1 MGLERSL
8 VHDLDLAALLRT
20 LAENDGSDLHLKV
33 GSPPL
38 IRVDGEL
45 HRLEGP
51 RLTPQDTQLLASQ
64 IMPPDRRGWLEQK
77 KETDFALSV
86 PGVGRFRAN
95 VFYQRGSITLVL
107 RRVRVGSQSFEDL
120 GLPPVVR
127 QLAEAPRGLIL
138 VTGPTGAGKTT
149 TLAAMIDHINANRA
163 CHIVTIEEPIE
174 VLHPDRVATVNQ
186 REIGMD
192 TDSYEAAMRA
202 VVRQDPDVILIG
214 EMRDPE
220 TVWAALAA
228 GETGH
233 LVLSTLHTTNAVE
246 TMNRV
251 VDFFPPYQQHQV
263 RVTMASVIRGI
274 VCMRLV
280 PKAGGGRIP
289 AVEVMVNNGR
299 IADRIMDASRTA
311 EIHEIIA
318 EGDYYGMQTFDQSW
332 FGFFFQA
339 EDGIRDLYVT
349 GVQTCAL
356 PILHAAGAGPVLAG
370 RAVRQRRGRGV

>member
-1 MGLERSL
+1 
-8 VHDLDLAALLRT
+8 VPDVDLAALLRT

-38 IRVDGEL
+38 IRVDGAL
-45 HRLEGP
+45 RRLEGP
-51 RLTPQDTQLLASQ
+51 RLTPQDTQTLAQS
-64 IMPPDRRGWLEQK
+64 IMPADRRNLLEQR

-86 PGVGRFRAN
+86 PGLGRFRAN
-95 VFYQRGSITLVL
+95 VFYQRGSLTMVL

-120 GLPPVVR
+120 GLPPIVE
-127 QLAEAPRGLIL
+127 QLADAPRGLIL

-149 TLAAMIDHINANRA
+149 TLAAMIDHINATKPV
-163 CHIVTIEEPIE
+163 HIVTIEEPIE

-192 TDSYEAAMRA
+192 TDSYANAMRS

-214 EMRDPE
+214 EMRDPD

-246 TMNRV
+246 TVNRV

-263 RVTMASVIRGI
+263 RVTLASVLRG
-274 VCMRLV
+274 VLCQRLV
-280 PKAGGGRIP
+280 PRATGGRIP

-299 IADRIMDASRTA
+299 IADRILDPIRTS
-311 EIHEIIA
+311 EIHDIIA
-318 EGDYYGMQTFDQSW
+318 EGEYYGMQTFDQSLLKLVKQ
-332 FGFFFQA
+332 GLVTV
-339 EDGIRDLYVT
+339 ED
-349 GVQTCAL
+349 A
-356 PILHAAGAGPVLAG
+356 LHASSMPHDFLLMLE
-370 RAVRQRRGRGV
+370 QSGVKVQA

>member
-1 MGLERSL
+1 MVLSGRRL

-38 IRVDGEL
+38 IRVDGDL
-45 HRLEGP
+45 QRLEGP
-51 RLTPQDTQLLASQ
+51 RLTPQDTQLLAQS
-64 IMPPDRRGWLEQK
+64 IMPQDRRGWLEQK

-127 QLAEAPRGLIL
+127 QLADAPRGLIL

-263 RVTMASVIRGI
+263 RVTMASVIRGV

-299 IADRIMDASRTA
+299 IADRIVDAVRTA

-318 EGDYYGMQTFDQSW
+318 EGDYYGMQTFDQSLL
-332 FGFFFQA
+332 GLVRQGLITIDDA
-339 EDGIRDLYVT
+339 
-349 GVQTCAL
+349 
-356 PILHAAGAGPVLAG
+356 LHASSQPHDFLLMLEQAGLRTTDRSPAPAS
-370 RAVRQRRGRGV
+370 

>member
-1 MGLERSL
+1 M
-8 VHDLDLAALLRT
+8 HDLDLAALLRT

-38 IRVDGEL
+38 IRVDGL
-45 HRLEGP
+45 LQRLEGP
-51 RLTPQDTQLLASQ
+51 RLTPQDTQLLAQS

-127 QLAEAPRGLIL
+127 QLADAPRGLIL

-174 VLHPDRVATVNQ
+174 VLHPDRAATVNQ

-246 TMNRV
+246 TVNRV

-263 RVTMASVIRGI
+263 RVTMASVIRGVI
-274 VCMRLV
+274 CMRLV
-280 PKAGGGRIP
+280 PRAGGGRIP

-299 IADRIMDASRTA
+299 IADRILDPVRTS
-311 EIHEIIA
+311 EVHEIIA
-318 EGDYYGMQTFDQSW
+318 EGDYYGMQTFDQSLL
-332 FGFFFQA
+332 GLVRQKLITVDDA
-339 EDGIRDLYVT
+339 
-349 GVQTCAL
+349 
-356 PILHAAGAGPVLAG
+356 LHASSQPHDFLLMLEQAGLRTVDREAAPA
-370 RAVRQRRGRGV
+370 Q

>member
-1 MGLERSL
+1 LKVVSGRRL

-33 GSPPL
+33 GSAPL
-38 IRVDGEL
+38 IRVDGDL
-45 HRLEGP
+45 QRLEGP
-51 RLTPQDTQLLASQ
+51 RLTPQDTQLLAQS

-107 RRVRVGSQSFEDL
+107 RRVRVGSQTFEDL

-127 QLAEAPRGLIL
+127 QLADAPRGLIL

-299 IADRIMDASRTA
+299 IADRIVDAVRTG

-318 EGDYYGMQTFDQSW
+318 EGDYYGMQTFDQSLL
-332 FGFFFQA
+332 GLVRQGLITIDDA
-339 EDGIRDLYVT
+339 
-349 GVQTCAL
+349 
-356 PILHAAGAGPVLAG
+356 LHASSQPHDFLLMLEQAGLRTTDRSVAPAS
-370 RAVRQRRGRGV
+370 

>member
-1 MGLERSL
+1 MVVSGRSL

-38 IRVDGEL
+38 IRVDGFL
-45 HRLEGP
+45 QRLEGP
-51 RLTPQDTQLLASQ
+51 RLTPQDTQLLAQS

-107 RRVRVGSQSFEDL
+107 RRVRVGSQSFEEL

-127 QLAEAPRGLIL
+127 QLADAPRGLIL

-174 VLHPDRVATVNQ
+174 VLHPDRTATVNQ

-233 LVLSTLHTTNAVE
+233 LVLSTLHTSNAVE

-263 RVTMASVIRGI
+263 RVTMASVMRGI
-274 VCMRLV
+274 ICMRLV
-280 PKAGGGRIP
+280 PRAGGGRVP

-299 IADRIMDASRTA
+299 VADRILDPVRTS

-318 EGDYYGMQTFDQSW
+318 EGDYYGMQTFDQSLL
-332 FGFFFQA
+332 GLVRQGLITIDDA
-339 EDGIRDLYVT
+339 
-349 GVQTCAL
+349 
-356 PILHAAGAGPVLAG
+356 LHASSQPHDFLLMLEQAGLRTIDRSAAPA
-370 RAVRQRRGRGV
+370 

>member
-1 MGLERSL
+1 MVVSGRSL

-38 IRVDGEL
+38 IRVDGFL
-45 HRLEGP
+45 QRLEGP
-51 RLTPQDTQLLASQ
+51 RLTPQDTQLLAQS

-107 RRVRVGSQSFEDL
+107 RRVRVGSQSFEEL

-127 QLAEAPRGLIL
+127 QLADAPRGLIL

-174 VLHPDRVATVNQ
+174 VLHPDRTATVNQ

-233 LVLSTLHTTNAVE
+233 LVLSTLHTSNAVE

-263 RVTMASVIRGI
+263 RVTMASVMRGI
-274 VCMRLV
+274 ICMRLV
-280 PKAGGGRIP
+280 PRAGGGRVP

-299 IADRIMDASRTA
+299 VADRILDPVRTS

-318 EGDYYGMQTFDQSW
+318 EGDYYGMQTFDQSLL
-332 FGFFFQA
+332 GLVRQGLITIDDA
-339 EDGIRDLYVT
+339 
-349 GVQTCAL
+349 
-356 PILHAAGAGPVLAG
+356 LHASSQPHDFLLMLEQAGLRSIDRTAAPA
-370 RAVRQRRGRGV
+370 

>member
-38 IRVDGEL
+38 IRVDGVL
-45 HRLEGP
+45 QRLEGP
-51 RLTPQDTQLLASQ
+51 RLTPQDTQLLAQS

-127 QLAEAPRGLIL
+127 QLADAPRGLIL

-311 EIHEIIA
+311 EIHEIMA
-318 EGDYYGMQTFDQSW
+318 EGDYYGMQTFDQSLL
-332 FGFFFQA
+332 GLVRQ
-339 EDGIRDLYVT
+339 DLIT
-349 GVQTCAL
+349 IDDA
-356 PILHAAGAGPVLAG
+356 LHASSQPHDFLLMLEQAGL
-370 RAVRQRRGRGV
+370 RGVDRSVASAS

>member
-38 IRVDGEL
+38 IRVDGL
-45 HRLEGP
+45 LQRLEGP
-51 RLTPQDTQLLASQ
+51 RLTPQDTQLLAQS

-127 QLAEAPRGLIL
+127 QLADAPRGLIL

-299 IADRIMDASRTA
+299 IADRIMDASRTS
-311 EIHEIIA
+311 EIHEIMA
-318 EGDYYGMQTFDQSW
+318 EGDYYGMQTFDQSLL
-332 FGFFFQA
+332 GLVRQ
-339 EDGIRDLYVT
+339 DLIT
-349 GVQTCAL
+349 IDDA
-356 PILHAAGAGPVLAG
+356 LHASSQPHDFLLMLEQAGLRSVDRSVAPAS
-370 RAVRQRRGRGV
+370 